1 MPPAF
6 ISTVIMSSITF
17 VKPFTPFALGSKHNV
32 TFAFGYNFLK
42 PSIAGKREFHLQF
55 RRNL

>member
-42 PSIAGKREFHLQF
+42 PSIAGKKRISSPIPP
-55 RRNL
+55 